1 MDNVEAKL
9 GGMDKEILTQS
20 RTLNRKIERDE
31 VTKIWQ
37 HFQRFAE
44 YKDLKQLHQI
54 FIPEISKFE

>member
-31 VTKIWQ
+31 VTKIW
-37 HFQRFAE
+37 
-44 YKDLKQLHQI
+44 
-54 FIPEISKFE
+54 